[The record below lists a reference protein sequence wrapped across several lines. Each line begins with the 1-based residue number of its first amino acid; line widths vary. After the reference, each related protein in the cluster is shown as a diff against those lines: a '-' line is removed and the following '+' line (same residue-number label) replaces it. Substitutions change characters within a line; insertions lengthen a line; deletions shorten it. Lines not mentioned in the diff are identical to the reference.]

1 MSIIQQTSNLSLSEN
16 WRTINIDALDPES
29 SQNFPLFTLSP
40 PSYPQT
46 TLDEIR
52 QIGQQVRQLL
62 RGGDAEG
69 ALRGVLEC
77 VPYGADEVGKEE
89 YARTVQEVLLGIRGN
104 DIPAVLRGIYKGENG
119 GESLDVL
126 MKYLF
131 VSLFTFFLSF
141 FSTFHHGLRLQFGM
155 DE

>member
-1 MSIIQQTSNLSLSEN
+1 M
-16 WRTINIDALDPES
+16 
-29 SQNFPLFTLSP
+29 
-40 PSYPQT
+40 
-46 TLDEIR
+46 
-52 QIGQQVRQLL
+52 
-62 RGGDAEG
+62 
-69 ALRGVLEC
+69 
-77 VPYGADEVGKEE
+77 PYGADEVGTEE